1 MEEDYASMTVSEL
14 KELLKERDLKVSG
27 KKSELVER
35 LLDMPTNQQT
45 NKPTNI
51 CWFVERL
58 LVDGP
63 TAFR

>member
-35 LLDMPTNQQT
+35 LLESDG
-45 NKPTNI
+45 
-51 CWFVERL
+51 VEIS
-58 LVDGP
+58 DEEEDAEEN
-63 TAFR
+63 TEEEDAA